1 MKRTSEREK
10 AILVGV
16 EWESGRKLITPDLA
30 ELGALAE
37 SAGAHVV
44 DRVIQRRDKPDPATF
59 VGQGKVQEI
68 AAIFKEKSA
77 DLVIFDDELSAAQQ
91 RNLEEQI
98 QGKILDRTALI
109 LDIFASRARTNEAK
123 LQVEVA
129 QLQYTLPRLGG
140 QGKVLSRLG
149 GGIGTRG
156 PGESQL
162 ETDRRRIRHRLAVLA
177 DQLREIRRGRDLQ
190 RRPRQRAGR
199 LTIALVGYTNAGK
212 STLFNLLTGAEVERA
227 NLLFCTLDPTIRLIT
242 LPNHQEVFL
251 SDTVGFIRKLPHDLV
266 EAFKSTLEEAA
277 QADLLL
283 HVLDGS
289 HPQAE
294 VQYDA
299 VLAVL
304 KELNVVDKPMIT
316 VINKIDQITN
326 EFTITRLLTGNTP
339 RVTISALTGQ
349 GIHGLLQQIMDAL
362 AAQIRTTA
370 FLIPFSQSRALAMVH
385 EKGRVLKEEYQP
397 DGVYVEAEI
406 DRIWAGRVEGL
417 IAAYRRDPNTLG
429 SIGSGPEADPNSN

>member
-1 MKRTSEREK
+1 MKQTSEWEK

-16 EWESGRKLITPDLA
+16 EWESGRQLILPDLD

-37 SAGAHVV
+37 SAGARVV
-44 DRVIQRRDKPDPATF
+44 ARVIQRREKPDPATF

-68 AAIFKEKSA
+68 AAIYREKSA
-77 DLVIFDDELSAAQQ
+77 DIVIFDDELSPVQQ
-91 RNLEEQI
+91 RNLGEQI
-98 QGKILDRTALI
+98 EGKVLDRTALI
-109 LDIFASRARTNEAK
+109 LDIFAARARTNEAK

-129 QLQYTLPRLGG
+129 QLHYILPRLSG
-140 QGKVLSRLG
+140 QGTALSRLG

-156 PGESQL
+156 PGETQL
-162 ETDRRRIRHRLAVLA
+162 ETDRRRIRHRLAVLSE
-177 DQLREIRRGRDLQ
+177 QLREVRRGRDLQ

-199 LTIALVGYTNAGK
+199 PTIALVGYTNAGK
-212 STLFNLLTGAEVERA
+212 STLFNRLTGAEVERA
-227 NLLFCTLDPTIRLIT
+227 NRLFCTLDPTIRLLT

-266 EAFKSTLEEAA
+266 EAFKSTLEETA

-294 VQYDA
+294 IQYEA

-304 KELNVVDKPMIT
+304 KELNIVDKPMIT
-316 VINKIDQITN
+316 VVNKVDQITN
-326 EFTITRLLTGNTP
+326 EFTMARLLRKNTLG
-339 RVTISALTGQ
+339 VAVSALTGQ
-349 GIHGLLQQIMDAL
+349 GMDGLFQRIMEAL
-362 AAQIRTTA
+362 AAQVCRRS
-370 FLIPFSQSRALAMVH
+370 FLIPFAQSRALAMIH
-385 EKGRVLKEEYQP
+385 EKGKVLKEEFRS

-406 DRIWAGRVEGL
+406 DRIWAGRIEGL
-417 IAAYRRDPNTLG
+417 M
-429 SIGSGPEADPNSN
+429 EQ